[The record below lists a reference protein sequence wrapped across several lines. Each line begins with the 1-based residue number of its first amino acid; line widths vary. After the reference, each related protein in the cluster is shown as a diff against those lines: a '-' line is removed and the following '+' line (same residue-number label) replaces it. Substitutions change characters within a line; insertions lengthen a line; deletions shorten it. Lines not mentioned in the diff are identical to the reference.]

1 MSLPQIVILLFGI
14 VVCGISIW
22 ALFVPERLLQMIMA
36 INDKKVT
43 YLAAVGVRL
52 LLGVTLVLAAPDSAF
67 PVVFE
72 VIGWLTI
79 FAAVILTLLGKGL
92 QNKLAAWFSGL
103 SRLEIRG
110 WLLLAIA
117 FGLFLMVGVAG

>member
-79 FAAVILTLLGKGL
+79 FAAVILSLLGKGL
-92 QNKLAAWFSGL
+92 QRKLATWFSGL
-103 SRLEIRG
+103 SRLEVRG
-110 WLLLAIA
+110 WLMLAIA
-117 FGLFLMVGVAG
+117 FGLFLMVGVAY

>member
-1 MSLPQIVILLFGI
+1 VSLPQIVILLFGI

-22 ALFVPERLLQMIMA
+22 AIFVPERLLQMIMA
-36 INDKKVT
+36 INDKRVT
-43 YLAAVGVRL
+43 YLVAVGVRL

-67 PVVFE
+67 PGVFE

-79 FAAVILTLLGKGL
+79 FAAVILSLLGKGL
-92 QNKLAAWFSGL
+92 QRKLAAWFSGL
-103 SRLEIRG
+103 SRLAIRG

-117 FGLFLMVGVAG
+117 FGLFLVAGVAG

>member
-43 YLAAVGVRL
+43 YLVAVGVRL

-67 PVVFE
+67 PGVFE

-79 FAAVILTLLGKGL
+79 FAAVILSLLGKGL
-92 QNKLAAWFSGL
+92 QRKLAAWFSGL
-103 SRLEIRG
+103 SRLAIRG
-110 WLLLAIA
+110 WLLLAFA
-117 FGLFLMVGVAG
+117 FGLFLVVGVAN

>member
-22 ALFVPERLLQMIMA
+22 ALFFPERLLQMIMA

-52 LLGVTLVLAAPDSAF
+52 FLGVTLVLAAPDSAF

-79 FAAVILTLLGKGL
+79 FAAVILSLLGKGL
-92 QNKLAAWFSGL
+92 QRKLATWFSGL
-103 SRLEIRG
+103 SRLEVRG
-110 WLLLAIA
+110 WLMLAIA
-117 FGLFLMVGVAG
+117 FGLFLMVGVAY

>member
-1 MSLPQIVILLFGI
+1 VSLPQIVILLFGI

-79 FAAVILTLLGKGL
+79 FAAVILSLLGKGL
-92 QNKLAAWFSGL
+92 QRKLAEWFSGL
-103 SRLEIRG
+103 SRLEVRG
-110 WLLLAIA
+110 WLMLAIA
-117 FGLFLMVGVAG
+117 FGLFLMVGVAY

>member
-22 ALFVPERLLQMIMA
+22 ALFIPERLLQMIMA
-36 INDKKVT
+36 INDKKMT
-43 YLAAVGVRL
+43 YLVAVGVRL

-67 PVVFE
+67 PEVFE

-79 FAAVILTLLGKGL
+79 FAAVILSLLGKAL
-92 QNKLAAWFSGL
+92 QRKLAAWFSGL

-117 FGLFLMVGVAG
+117 FGLFLMLGVTY

>member
-1 MSLPQIVILLFGI
+1 VSLPQIVILLFGI

-79 FAAVILTLLGKGL
+79 FAAVILSLLGKGL
-92 QNKLAAWFSGL
+92 QRKLATWFSGL
-103 SRLEIRG
+103 SRLEVRG
-110 WLLLAIA
+110 WLMLAIA
-117 FGLFLMVGVAG
+117 FGLFLMVGVAY

>member
-36 INDKKVT
+36 INDKTVT
-43 YLAAVGVRL
+43 YLVAVGVRL

-79 FAAVILTLLGKGL
+79 FAAVILSLLGKAL
-92 QNKLAAWFSGL
+92 QRNLAAWFSGL
-103 SRLEIRG
+103 SRLAIRG

-117 FGLFLMVGVAG
+117 FGLFLMLGVTY